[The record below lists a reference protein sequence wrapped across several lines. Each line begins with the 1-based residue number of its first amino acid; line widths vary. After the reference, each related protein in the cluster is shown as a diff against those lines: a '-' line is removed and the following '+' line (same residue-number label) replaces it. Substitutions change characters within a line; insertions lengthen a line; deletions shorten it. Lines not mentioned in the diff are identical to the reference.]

1 MNTIIASKLKILR
14 KTNNLSQE
22 QMADHL
28 RISQSAYARM
38 ESGESH
44 SWANHILKI
53 CSIFE
58 IAPEDLVKMENLEN
72 NPDFA
77 YPKTFSQKAI
87 EEYESKI
94 EELKREIENLKNG
107 KTEN

>member
-22 QMADHL
+22 QMADYL

-58 IAPEDLVKMENLEN
+58 IAPEDLVKMENPGSHLN
-72 NPDFA
+72 FA
-77 YPKTFSQKAI
+77 YPKAFSQKAI

-94 EELKREIENLKNG
+94 EALKKEIDKLK
-107 KTEN
+107 KDKKE